1 MINHLCRFLSF
12 VCTLVISAPAWSA
25 APQLESDTD
34 VATAGYYR
42 LEWNANE
49 VKDFIL
55 EESQQASFDSARVL
69 YQGPDTA
76 RIISGRGDGD
86 YYYRVRELNTQS
98 REDGWSEVV
107 HVQVQHHSLT
117 RALLFFVIG
126 AIVFVATL
134 AAIIVGNRQA
144 SNN

>member
-12 VCTLVISAPAWSA
+12 VCILVTSAPAWSA
-25 APQLESDTD
+25 APRLESDTD

-55 EESQQASFDSARVL
+55 EESQQASFDSVRVL

>member
-55 EESQQASFDSARVL
+55 EESQ
-69 YQGPDTA
+69 
-76 RIISGRGDGD
+76 D